1 MVRQSRFQVRKKASW
16 RVSCRCSTSGIGS
29 SSSSSRIESGFTSSV
44 LEAAGLQ
51 VAADGIAG
59 PERLGRITRP
69 SVAKIVS
76 ASSATAAIARARS
89 SLNCRR
95 SALRL
100 VVISSEVS
108 SK

>member
-1 MVRQSRFQVRKKASW
+1 LCDVV
-16 RVSCRCSTSGIGS
+16 
-29 SSSSSRIESGFTSSV
+29 SV
-44 LEAAGLQ
+44 LEGSMVGLQ

-59 PERLGRITRP
+59 PERVGTTTRP

-100 VVISSEVS
+100 LVISSEVS
-108 SK
+108 SKLQAP